1 MALKARF
8 NPAGTR
14 VSKSPRQAMNND
26 PFVSIVTPVYNGEP
40 YLAECIE
47 SVLAQDYTHW
57 EYIIVN
63 NCSTDRTLVLAREAG
78 ARDSRIRVM
87 TNKVFVNG
95 VENHNNAF
103 RAISGRSMYC
113 KVVHADDRL
122 MPSALGKM
130 VKLAEQHPN
139 VGIVGS
145 YEQSDEGIQWKGLP
159 EDVTV
164 LSGREICRMHLL
176 HDVYVFGTPTTLL
189 YRSELIRRTPSFF
202 PHSEP
207 HADTSACYASLRD
220 WDFGFVHEVL
230 SQAVDE
236 GEASSR
242 VRKLA
247 AFYPTFIE
255 TLNQYGPLYL
265 TKDELVKRRE
275 EALEWYYE
283 MLGRAALKMAG
294 HEFWQFHKRRLAEF
308 GYPLNHRRIL
318 GEAATTFIKELRNPI
333 VALRKFHSALALRHG

>member
-1 MALKARF
+1 VIQQKCGELK
-8 NPAGTR
+8 
-14 VSKSPRQAMNND
+14 VSRKVMNND

-47 SVLAQDYTHW
+47 SVLAQDYTNW

-63 NCSTDRTLVLAREAG
+63 NCSTDRTLALAKEAA

-103 RAISGRSMYC
+103 RAISDQSVYC

-122 MPSALGKM
+122 MPFALGKM
-130 VKLAEQHPN
+130 LKLAAQHPN

-145 YEQSDEGIQWKGLP
+145 YAQSNDGIKWKGLP

-164 LSGREICRMHLL
+164 LSGREICRIHLL
-176 HDVYVFGTPTTLL
+176 NYVHVFGTPTSLL
-189 YRSELIRRTPSFF
+189 YRSDLIRRTASFF

-207 HADTSACYASLRD
+207 HADISACYASLHEC
-220 WDFGFVHEVL
+220 DFGFVHEVL
-230 SQAVDE
+230 YQERVHE
-236 GEASSR
+236 GQVSSR

-247 AFYPTFIE
+247 ATYPAFIE

-265 TKDELVKRRE
+265 TEDELVKRRE
-275 EALEWYYE
+275 EVLTWYYV
-283 MLGRAALKMAG
+283 MLGRAALKMPG
-294 HEFWQFHKRRLAEF
+294 REFWQFHKRRLAEF
-308 GYPLNHRRIL
+308 GYTLNHRRVL
-318 GEAATTFIKELRNPI
+318 TTVVTKFIENLRSPI
-333 VALRKFHSALALRHG
+333 AALRRFQSHSEGY

>member
-1 MALKARF
+1 
-8 NPAGTR
+8 
-14 VSKSPRQAMNND
+14 MNND
-26 PFVSIVTPVYNGEP
+26 PFVSIVTPVYNGEL

-47 SVLAQDYTHW
+47 SVLAQDYTDW

-63 NCSTDRTLVLAREAG
+63 NCSTDRTLALAQEG
-78 ARDSRIRVM
+78 AAHDSRIRVM

-103 RAISGRSMYC
+103 RAISDRSVYC

-122 MPSALGKM
+122 MPFALGKM
-130 VKLAEQHPN
+130 VKLAAQHPN

-145 YEQSDEGIQWKGLP
+145 YEQSNDGIKWKGLP

-176 HDVYVFGTPTTLL
+176 HDIYVFGTPTTLL
-189 YRSELIRRTPSFF
+189 YRSKLIRRTASFF

-207 HADTSACYASLRD
+207 HADTSACYESLHEC
-220 WDFGFVHEVL
+220 DFGFVHEVL

-265 TKDELVKRRE
+265 TEDELVKRRE
-275 EALEWYYE
+275 EALAWYYE
-283 MLGRAALKMAG
+283 MLGHAALKMAG
-294 HEFWQFHKRRLAEF
+294 REFWQFHKRKLAEF
-308 GYPLNHRRIL
+308 GYTLIHRRVL
-318 GEAATTFIKELRNPI
+318 GEAVTKFIKELRSPI
-333 VALRKFHSALALRHG
+333 VALRKFQSALALRSS